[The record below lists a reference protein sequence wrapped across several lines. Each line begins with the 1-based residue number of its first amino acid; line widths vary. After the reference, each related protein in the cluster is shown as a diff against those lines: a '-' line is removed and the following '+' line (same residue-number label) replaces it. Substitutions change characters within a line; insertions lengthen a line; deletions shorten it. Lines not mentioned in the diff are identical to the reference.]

1 MYAFIK
7 GQVAERRADGV
18 VIETAGG
25 VGYLLL
31 ASSQTLARLGAGEQV
46 KLYTHFSVREDAMA
60 LYGFAT
66 KEEQQMFEKLVSVNG
81 IGPKVAL
88 GILSALSVTDL
99 AMAVVTDDASALTRA
114 PGVGKKTAQRII
126 LELKERIGQE
136 QLAGVPQGGSL
147 PQFAGPD
154 GAVNEAVQ
162 ALLAL
167 GYQSAEAARA
177 VNQVRQEGQSVEQMI
192 LLALK
197 SLDSGR

>member
-126 LELKERIGQE
+126 IDLKDKIVSLGIADELP
-136 QLAGVPQGGSL
+136 ANGGNVVM
-147 PQFAGPD
+147 
-154 GAVNEAVQ
+154 VNNDIKDEAVS
-162 ALLAL
+162 ALTML
-167 GYQSAEAARA
+167 GFSPAPSAKVVVDILKA
-177 VNQVRQEGQSVEQMI
+177 QPDLPVEQVVK
-192 LLALK
+192 LALK
-197 SLDSGR
+197 QIK